1 MWNYILNIA
10 ESKCEG
16 LPTKAALFAKAS
28 VLHFDA
34 QSRLVQAKSRKPAD
48 TCLSAPTGE
57 TVFLNGAQAH
67 GLFVQSKFTDFIK
80 E

>member
-1 MWNYILNIA
+1 
-10 ESKCEG
+10 
-16 LPTKAALFAKAS
+16 
-28 VLHFDA
+28 
-34 QSRLVQAKSRKPAD
+34 LVQAKSRKPAD